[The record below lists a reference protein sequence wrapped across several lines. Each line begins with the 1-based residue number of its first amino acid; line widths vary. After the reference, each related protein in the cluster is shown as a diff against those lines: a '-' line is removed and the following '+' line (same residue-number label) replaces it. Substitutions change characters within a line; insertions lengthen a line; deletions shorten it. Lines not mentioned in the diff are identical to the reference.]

1 MLAAIITIIHREPGR
16 CPHPRAITIAFPRG
30 ARPIR
35 RQARATCSR
44 PCTRCRPHR
53 RTAAS
58 QRAISSRGQTASS
71 SALCV
76 HIPAVLLSPPTY
88 VRSFFFHFSGPPC
101 ADCDT
106 TTTAAATVHDAVHQ
120 PRCLGARRGQPLVLS
135 SSTEPAFPIAGVAEF
150 LSRRPRISLCFRA
163 TSVFPDPLWSPTIRY
178 SRYPTLVSLRPSA
191 FDFVSTIIPSRI
203 GTSSN

>member
-1 MLAAIITIIHREPGR
+1 MLAETITIIHREPGR
-16 CPHPRAITIAFPRG
+16 CPHPRTIAFPRG

-35 RQARATCSR
+35 RRPRATCSR
-44 PCTRCRPHR
+44 PCTRSRPHR
-53 RTAAS
+53 RTAVS
-58 QRAISSRGQTASS
+58 QPAISSRGQTASC

-76 HIPAVLLSPPTY
+76 HIIPAVLLSPSTY
-88 VRSFFFHFSGPPC
+88 VRSIFIFCSGPPC

-106 TTTAAATVHDAVHQ
+106 TTTAAATVHDAADQ
-120 PRCLGARRGQPLVLS
+120 SRCLGARHGQPLVLS

-163 TSVFPDPLWSPTIRY
+163 TSVLSDPLCRPTIRH

-203 GTSSN
+203 GSSPN